1 MKSRGGLTDLR
12 LDPLVTTW
20 WSWKN
25 KKLGVGHKARSAR
38 PTPSFCAQ
46 HCFVLIPK

>member
-20 WSWKN
+20 WSWKIKN
-25 KKLGVGHKARSAR
+25 WVWAGRGKN
-38 PTPSFCAQ
+38 
-46 HCFVLIPK
+46 